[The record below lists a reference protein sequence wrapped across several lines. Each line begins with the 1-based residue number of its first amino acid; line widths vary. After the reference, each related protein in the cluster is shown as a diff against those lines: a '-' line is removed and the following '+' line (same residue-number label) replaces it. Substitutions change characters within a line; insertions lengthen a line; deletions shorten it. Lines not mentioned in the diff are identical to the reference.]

1 MAATPP
7 PPRSGSAML
16 EGIRILVVDD
26 DADTRDVL
34 ATFLDYEGAQV
45 ATADSV
51 DRALTIFGSAP
62 PDVLVSDIS
71 MPGKDGYDLIWEIRQ
86 HEQPSRVTPAIAL
99 TAFGREHDALRAGFS
114 AYLRK
119 PVDLD
124 ELCHLIRR
132 CHGERR
138 PDAPS

>member
-1 MAATPP
+1 
-7 PPRSGSAML
+7 ML

-71 MPGKDGYDLIWEIRQ
+71 MPGKDGYDLIREIRQ
-86 HEQPSRVTPAIAL
+86 HEQPSRGLTPAIAL
-99 TAFGREHDALRAGFS
+99 TAFGGEHGPERALRAGFS

-124 ELCHLIRR
+124 ELCRLIRR
-132 CHGERR
+132 FYGERR